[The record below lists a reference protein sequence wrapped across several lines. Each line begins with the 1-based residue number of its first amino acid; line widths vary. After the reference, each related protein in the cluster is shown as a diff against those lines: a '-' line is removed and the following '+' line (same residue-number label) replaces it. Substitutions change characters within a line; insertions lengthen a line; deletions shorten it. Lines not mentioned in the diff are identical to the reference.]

1 MSNAGGEEEEKP
13 REKAIRLHD
22 GRGKHEGVRG
32 RQVIAGCRSQEEWMA
47 EPKVASCLIAIEI
60 AKTITEKGLF

>member
-32 RQVIAGCRSQEEWMA
+32 RQVIAGCMQVAGRVA
-47 EPKVASCLIAIEI
+47 EPNVASCLIAIEI